1 MKVDDYQREAFAKA
15 FYPDLLKNIDYP
27 ICGLIGETGEL
38 AEQIKKMIRDDGG
51 KLTDARRL
59 AIKKEAGDVLWYMAA
74 IASERRLDLSFVL
87 QSTDF
92 LHWRGVDAAPIVSIR
107 AMSYYV
113 GRAANPELIAA
124 AHANMFSAFL
134 YLVNLCHWAGLAID
148 DVAQANLDKL
158 NKRIATGTLGGSG
171 SDREERAQ

>member
-87 QSTDF
+87 RTGDFRDWTGTDETPV
-92 LHWRGVDAAPIVSIR
+92 RSIR
-107 AMSYYV
+107 RLATYV
-113 GRAANPELIAA
+113 GRASNPTDERVIDANLLAA
-124 AHANMFSAFL
+124 FVH
-134 YLVNLCHWAGLAID
+134 LVNLCRWAGFAID

-171 SDREERAQ
+171 SDREERAK